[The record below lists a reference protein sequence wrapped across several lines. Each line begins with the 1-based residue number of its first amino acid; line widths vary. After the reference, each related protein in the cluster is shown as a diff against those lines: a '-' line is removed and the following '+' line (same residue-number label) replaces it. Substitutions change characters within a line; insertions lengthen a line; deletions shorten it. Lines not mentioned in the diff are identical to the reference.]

1 MIFNE
6 TLFNCS
12 MDNTCSQQIGYTQ
25 TWVGRTVFIIISTL
39 GALSNFTFIIY
50 SLVKKIKGKNRK
62 ASMKRIFL
70 IFPFTDLL
78 TSFYWLASS
87 INYYNLKEIQ
97 NNMKLCSINSVFYI
111 DVLSFQSTL
120 INFLIFHFK
129 KINRNPIEGILK
141 PNKKIYLYILIS
153 FFFGAL
159 ASGLT
164 EYLSIVGIS
173 SMNTCFIN
181 TKYCG
186 AAGYIFLIPVFLII
200 FAIIQLIHD
209 LFFVRMFESDKGIR
223 SIHNKNSCYVFIFCL
238 MHIPLIIVILFS
250 LILKKNNFNKDGDSP
265 FYQNFI
271 RFTTLFTCSIPLLIS
286 IIRQVQGLTRYECIN
301 DCLKARKRKKL
312 LTIKTINS
320 GRRGTIISKNEISLG
335 SDPLEWVENHIMEY
349 YMRDILFGVA
359 VSLKKSKK
367 YEVYSNEKIDLNPED
382 CKDKAKYEINFQN
395 YEEYELNDNT
405 VKNSEYLNIKVI
417 DYAPKCFSFLRK
429 FEKIDIDKMIE
440 SFLPKNNSQGLKKS
454 QGKSGSFFI
463 STDDNKYMIKTLKSD
478 ELELLKHTFLY
489 NYINHIKKNPN
500 SLLCRLYG
508 MYNIILGQGDEVLII
523 VMRNVI
529 GDFKD
534 NTIVK
539 FDLKGSTYK
548 RTANFDFNNNNNV
561 MKDLDFDDFEKNI
574 MLSLSSINK
583 LREITSKDS
592 KFLCKSGLMD
602 YSLFLVKLTLSKEE
616 AEDTFG
622 DNITEKQNN
631 DFIQIMK
638 DNEKSKKYI
647 KTKTYT
653 GQGNLHDVAHYK
665 QYLFPSLTQGT
676 AYIISIIDYF
686 QIFNFFKLVESGLKT
701 GFFQKKKKKVIS
713 CVDPETYSNRFINY
727 INKLTDVKQFL
738 SNQIVEVIEIENN
751 KEYDSS
757 DDDSD
762 EGNNLFRKNRKDPLS
777 FVNIKTKNELL
788 LPIEIKP
795 EIKSYAEQSSK
806 MELI

>member
-1 MIFNE
+1 MEFND
-6 TLFNCS
+6 TLFDCS
-12 MDNTCSQQIGYTQ
+12 QEGTCDQQIGYTQ
-25 TWVGRTVFIIISTL
+25 TWVGRTVFIIISIL

-70 IFPFTDLL
+70 IFPLTDLL

-87 INYYNLKEIQ
+87 INYYSLEEIKQ
-97 NNMKLCSINSVFYI
+97 NKNLCSINSVFYI

-159 ASGLT
+159 TSGLS

-186 AAGYIFLIPVFLII
+186 GAGYIFLIPVFLIL

-209 LFFVRMFESDKGIR
+209 LFFVKMFESDKGIR
-223 SIHNKNSCYVFIFCL
+223 SIHNKNSLYVLFFCI
-238 MHIPLIIVILFS
+238 MHIPLIIVVLFS
-250 LILKKNNFNKDGDSP
+250 LILKENNFNKNDEHP
-265 FYQNFI
+265 FYKNFI
-271 RFTTLFTCSIPLLIS
+271 RVTTLLTCSIPLIVS

-301 DCLKARKRKKL
+301 DYIKAKKRKKL
-312 LTIKTINS
+312 LNIKTINS
-320 GRRGTIISKNEISLG
+320 GRRATIITKNEISLG

-349 YMRDILFGVA
+349 YMRDILLGVA

-367 YEVYSNEKIDLNPED
+367 YEVYSSENIDLTPDD
-382 CKDKAKYEINFQN
+382 CKDKEKYEINFEN
-395 YEEYELNDNT
+395 YKEYELNDKT
-405 VKNSEYLNIKVI
+405 VENSEYLNVKII
-417 DYAPKCFSFLRK
+417 DYAPKCFSYLRR

-440 SFLPKNNSQGLKKS
+440 SFLPKNNTQGLKKS

-478 ELELLKHTFLY
+478 ELELLKHTFLN
-489 NYINHIKKNPN
+489 NYINHIRKNPN

-561 MKDLDFDDFEKNI
+561 MKDLDFNEFEKNI
-574 MLSLSSINK
+574 MLSLSSIKK
-583 LREITSKDS
+583 LREMTSKDS

-638 DNEKSKKYI
+638 DNEKSKKYM
-647 KTKTYT
+647 KRKTYT
-653 GQGNLHDVAHYK
+653 GQGNIHDVEHYK

-727 INKLTDVKQFL
+727 IISLTDVKQFL

-751 KEYDSS
+751 KEVDSS

-762 EGNNLFRKNRKDPLS
+762 EENNLFKRKHKDPLS
-777 FVNIKTKNELL
+777 FVNIQKKNELL

-795 EIKSYAEQSSK
+795 EIQSYAEQSSK
-806 MELI
+806 MDLM

>member
-1 MIFNE
+1 MEFND
-6 TLFNCS
+6 TLFDCS
-12 MDNTCSQQIGYTQ
+12 QEGTCDQQIGYTQ
-25 TWVGRTVFIIISTL
+25 TWVGRTVFIIISIL

-70 IFPFTDLL
+70 IFPLTDLL

-87 INYYNLKEIQ
+87 INYYSLEEIKQ
-97 NNMKLCSINSVFYI
+97 NKNLCSINSVFYI

-159 ASGLT
+159 TSGLS

-186 AAGYIFLIPVFLII
+186 GAGYIFLIPVFLIL

-209 LFFVRMFESDKGIR
+209 LFFVKMFESDKGIR
-223 SIHNKNSCYVFIFCL
+223 SIHNKNSLYVLFFCI
-238 MHIPLIIVILFS
+238 MHIPLIIVVLFS
-250 LILKKNNFNKDGDSP
+250 LILKENNFNKNDEHP
-265 FYQNFI
+265 FYKNFI
-271 RFTTLFTCSIPLLIS
+271 RVTTLLTCSIPLIVS

-301 DCLKARKRKKL
+301 DYIKAKKRKKL
-312 LTIKTINS
+312 LNIKTINS
-320 GRRGTIISKNEISLG
+320 GRRATIVTKNEISLG

-349 YMRDILFGVA
+349 YMRDILLGVA

-367 YEVYSNEKIDLNPED
+367 YEVYSSENIDLTPDD
-382 CKDKAKYEINFQN
+382 CKDKEKYEINFEN
-395 YEEYELNDNT
+395 YKEYELNDKT
-405 VKNSEYLNIKVI
+405 VENSEYLNVKII
-417 DYAPKCFSFLRK
+417 DYAPKCFSYLRR

-440 SFLPKNNSQGLKKS
+440 SFLPKNNTQGLKKS

-478 ELELLKHTFLY
+478 ELELLKHTFLN
-489 NYINHIKKNPN
+489 NYINHIRKNPN

-561 MKDLDFDDFEKNI
+561 MKDLDFNEFEKNI
-574 MLSLSSINK
+574 MLSLSSIKK
-583 LREITSKDS
+583 LREMTSKDS

-638 DNEKSKKYI
+638 DNEKSKKYM
-647 KTKTYT
+647 KRKTYT
-653 GQGNLHDVAHYK
+653 GQGNIHDVEHYK

-727 INKLTDVKQFL
+727 IISLTDVKQFL

-751 KEYDSS
+751 KEVDSS

-762 EGNNLFRKNRKDPLS
+762 EENNLFKRKHKDPLS
-777 FVNIKTKNELL
+777 FVNIQKKNELL

-795 EIKSYAEQSSK
+795 EIQSYAEQSSK
-806 MELI
+806 MDLM

>member
-1 MIFNE
+1 MEFND
-6 TLFNCS
+6 TLFDCS
-12 MDNTCSQQIGYTQ
+12 QEGTCDQQIGYTQ
-25 TWVGRTVFIIISTL
+25 TWVGRTVFIIISIL

-70 IFPFTDLL
+70 IFPLTDLL

-87 INYYNLKEIQ
+87 INYYSLEEITKH
-97 NNMKLCSINSVFYI
+97 NDLCSINSVFYI

-159 ASGLT
+159 TSGLS

-186 AAGYIFLIPVFLII
+186 GAGYIFLIPVFLIL

-209 LFFVRMFESDKGIR
+209 LFFVKMFESDKGIR
-223 SIHNKNSCYVFIFCL
+223 SIHNKNSLYVLFFCI
-238 MHIPLIIVILFS
+238 MHIPLIIVVLFS
-250 LILKKNNFNKDGDSP
+250 LILKENNFNKNDEHP
-265 FYQNFI
+265 FYKNFI
-271 RFTTLFTCSIPLLIS
+271 RVTTLLTCSIPLIVS

-301 DCLKARKRKKL
+301 DYIKAKKRKKL
-312 LTIKTINS
+312 LNIKTINS
-320 GRRGTIISKNEISLG
+320 GRRATIITKNEISLG

-349 YMRDILFGVA
+349 YMRDILLGVA

-367 YEVYSNEKIDLNPED
+367 YEVYSSENIDLTPDD
-382 CKDKAKYEINFQN
+382 CKDKEKYEINFEN
-395 YEEYELNDNT
+395 YKEYELNDKT
-405 VKNSEYLNIKVI
+405 VENSEYLNVKII
-417 DYAPKCFSFLRK
+417 DYAPKCFSYLRR

-440 SFLPKNNSQGLKKS
+440 SFLPKNNTQGLKKS

-478 ELELLKHTFLY
+478 ELELLKHTFLN
-489 NYINHIKKNPN
+489 NYINHIRKNPN

-561 MKDLDFDDFEKNI
+561 MKDLDFNEFEKNI
-574 MLSLSSINK
+574 MLSLSSIKK
-583 LREITSKDS
+583 LREMTSKDS

-638 DNEKSKKYI
+638 DNEKSKKYM
-647 KTKTYT
+647 KRKTYT
-653 GQGNLHDVAHYK
+653 GQGNIHDVEHYK

-727 INKLTDVKQFL
+727 IISLTDVKQFL

-751 KEYDSS
+751 KEVDSS

-762 EGNNLFRKNRKDPLS
+762 EENNLFKRKHKDPLS
-777 FVNIKTKNELL
+777 FVNIQKKNELL

-795 EIKSYAEQSSK
+795 EIQSYAEQSSK
-806 MELI
+806 MDLM

>member
-1 MIFNE
+1 
-6 TLFNCS
+6 
-12 MDNTCSQQIGYTQ
+12 
-25 TWVGRTVFIIISTL
+25 
-39 GALSNFTFIIY
+39 
-50 SLVKKIKGKNRK
+50 
-62 ASMKRIFL
+62 
-70 IFPFTDLL
+70 
-78 TSFYWLASS
+78 
-87 INYYNLKEIQ
+87 
-97 NNMKLCSINSVFYI
+97 
-111 DVLSFQSTL
+111 
-120 INFLIFHFK
+120 
-129 KINRNPIEGILK
+129 
-141 PNKKIYLYILIS
+141 
-153 FFFGAL
+153 
-159 ASGLT
+159 
-164 EYLSIVGIS
+164 
-173 SMNTCFIN
+173 
-181 TKYCG
+181 
-186 AAGYIFLIPVFLII
+186 
-200 FAIIQLIHD
+200 
-209 LFFVRMFESDKGIR
+209 MFESDKGIR
-223 SIHNKNSCYVFIFCL
+223 SIHNKNSLYVLFFCI
-238 MHIPLIIVILFS
+238 MHIPLIIVVLFS
-250 LILKKNNFNKDGDSP
+250 LILKENNFNKNDEHP
-265 FYQNFI
+265 FYKNFI
-271 RFTTLFTCSIPLLIS
+271 RVTTLLTCSIPLIVS

-301 DCLKARKRKKL
+301 DYIKAKKRKKL
-312 LTIKTINS
+312 LNIKTINS
-320 GRRGTIISKNEISLG
+320 GRRATIITKNEISLG
-335 SDPLEWVENHIMEY
+335 SDPLDWVENHIMEY
-349 YMRDILFGVA
+349 YMRDILLGVA

-367 YEVYSNEKIDLNPED
+367 YEVYSSENIDLTPDD
-382 CKDKAKYEINFQN
+382 CKDKEKYEINFEN
-395 YEEYELNDNT
+395 YKEYELNDKT
-405 VKNSEYLNIKVI
+405 VENSEYLNVKII
-417 DYAPKCFSFLRK
+417 DYAPKCFSYLRR

-440 SFLPKNNSQGLKKS
+440 SFLPKNNTQGLKKS

-478 ELELLKHTFLY
+478 ELELLKHTFLN
-489 NYINHIKKNPN
+489 NYINHIRKNPN

-561 MKDLDFDDFEKNI
+561 MKDLDFNEFEKNI
-574 MLSLSSINK
+574 MLSLSSIKK
-583 LREITSKDS
+583 LREMTSKDS

-638 DNEKSKKYI
+638 DNEKSKKYM
-647 KTKTYT
+647 KRKTYT
-653 GQGNLHDVAHYK
+653 GQGNIHDVEHYK

-727 INKLTDVKQFL
+727 IISLTDVKQFL

-751 KEYDSS
+751 KEVDSS

-762 EGNNLFRKNRKDPLS
+762 EENNLFKRKHKDPLS
-777 FVNIKTKNELL
+777 FVNIQKKNELL

-795 EIKSYAEQSSK
+795 EIQSYAEQSSK
-806 MELI
+806 MDLM